1 MAGSGWRKDRALIEQ
16 LYAESYRFDFF
27 QAVRLLESLAD
38 ARSSELGE
46 GAYAEREAVNFRSSL
61 SAVFPA
67 SELDQLAPGDV
78 AAAPPEMTVNFFG
91 LGGAFGPMPRPF
103 SERVLTQARRR
114 DTAARDFLDIF
125 NHRLVSLF
133 YRVRRR
139 HRAALSR
146 GGPERSEL
154 TQPLLALLGLGTTGL
169 QGRLDGLPDRALLQ
183 FAGLL
188 ALAPRS
194 LHALERAVA
203 AHFSVQVKGEPL
215 TGRWVA
221 LGDGQQ
227 TRLGASGQNS
237 RLGDGFVLGERYWDQ
252 AGAIRLTLGPL
263 DFERF
268 QSFLPIGDAH
278 RPLRALIGFAS
289 DEQVDCDLILVLMA
303 AEIPK
308 LRLSAVD
315 GARLGW
321 TSWLC
326 TRPPERDAS
335 VTLRQPP
342 QR

>member
-27 QAVRLLESLAD
+27 QAVRLLESLA
-38 ARSSELGE
+38 AAQSSALGE
-46 GAYAEREAVNFRSSL
+46 GAYAGREAVNFRSSL
-61 SAVFPA
+61 GAVFPA
-67 SELDQLAPGDV
+67 SELDHLAPGDA
-78 AAAPPEMTVNFFG
+78 AAAPPKMTVNFFG

-103 SERVLTQARRR
+103 SERVFARARRG
-114 DTAARDFLDIF
+114 DTAARDFLDVF

-133 YRVRRR
+133 YRVRQR

-146 GGPERSEL
+146 GGTERSEL

-203 AHFSVQVKGEPL
+203 AHFSVQVKGEAL
-215 TGRWVA
+215 IGRWFA
-221 LGDGQQ
+221 LGADQQ

-237 RLGDGFVLGERYWDQ
+237 RLGDSFVLGERYWDQ
-252 AGAIRLTLGPL
+252 GGAIRLILGPL

-268 QSFLPIGDAH
+268 RLFLPIGDGY
-278 RPLRALIGFAS
+278 RPLRALIGFAC
-289 DEQVDCDLILVLMA
+289 DEQVDCDLRLVLMA

-308 LRLSAVD
+308 LRLLAVD

-321 TSWLC
+321 TSWLS
-326 TRPPERDAS
+326 TRPQQRDAS
-335 VTLRQPP
+335 IVLRQPP
-342 QR
+342 S